1 MARIR
6 QVDDSSL
13 PKTDRIDRLFTSREE
28 LEAFRAR
35 HAQACVPFGDL
46 STYAGPCYI
55 GLDAGSTT
63 IKAVVI
69 GETGEILYSHY
80 QNNEGSP
87 LEAAKSIIKDIY
99 NRLPEGAFI
108 AKSGITGYGE
118 FLLKEALRID
128 LGEVETIAHYQAA
141 AHFCPDVDFILDIG
155 GQDMKCC
162 RLKDGHIE
170 DILLNEACSA
180 GCGSFLDTFAK
191 SLNKSIQEFSEAAL
205 LAEEPIDLGSRCTV
219 FMNSKV
225 KQAQKEGSTMADISA
240 GLSYSIIKMHSTRL
254 LK

>member
-1 MARIR
+1 MT
-6 QVDDSSL
+6 VSS
-13 PKTDRIDRLFTSREE
+13 TSREE

-46 STYAGPCYI
+46 STYAGPCYV

-118 FLLKEALRID
+118 FL
-128 LGEVETIAHYQAA
+128 
-141 AHFCPDVDFILDIG
+141 
-155 GQDMKCC
+155 
-162 RLKDGHIE
+162 
-170 DILLNEACSA
+170 
-180 GCGSFLDTFAK
+180 
-191 SLNKSIQEFSEAAL
+191 
-205 LAEEPIDLGSRCTV
+205 
-219 FMNSKV
+219 
-225 KQAQKEGSTMADISA
+225 
-240 GLSYSIIKMHSTRL
+240 
-254 LK
+254 